1 MLRRGGFCGVTGR
14 NSPEDKDDYEGSEH
28 DDADVDDDDNDDDDD
43 DVDAHQ
49 RPASESGSG
58 VLLLH
63 LPSPWRPRL

>member
-14 NSPEDKDDYEGSEH
+14 NSPEDKDDYDGSEH
-28 DDADVDDDDNDDDDD
+28 DNNDVDGDDDDDNG
-43 DVDAHQ
+43 DAHQ